1 MKSSK
6 SANFTNFSHFRDR
19 DSENGRVSY
28 HFKVSNENV
37 DETEDFI
44 IDNETG
50 EVRAKTMFDRELQDR
65 YELVLVARDHGTPVS
80 FETLRF
86 VTIGK
91 RPNLG
96 SGFHPSTLLQK
107 LSKCEVKLVLKF

>member
-1 MKSSK
+1 MKSIN
-6 SANFTNFSHFRDR
+6 SANFTKFLHFRDR

-91 RPNLG
+91 TEI
-96 SGFHPSTLLQK
+96 FT
-107 LSKCEVKLVLKF
+107 KFSI